1 MIRHGVHKKLVEIF
15 VENVSDQLF
24 FAIFVDAE
32 GIGPG
37 RKLLLDIFEEFA
49 VNLFAECD
57 ISVPGRKNRTVHVHI
72 HNIRRIC
79 QPYRFEHGLGK
90 NLLIDGDQGVTDHT
104 AFAVLLIAP
113 SSKDQDISVAVGVHI
128 CPYILIF
135 LAQPIEEHIHIILI
149 ETVIAKVIKNISVG
163 IIYRD
168 IFGLCRIDDL
178 GTDHALDLI
187 DRLIFLYI

>member
-1 MIRHGVHKKLVEIF
+1 MIRHGVHKKLVKLF
-15 VENVSDQLF
+15 VENISDQLF

-32 GIGPG
+32 GIGSG
-37 RKLLLDIFEEFA
+37 RKLLLDVFEKFA
-49 VNLFAECD
+49 VNLFTECD
-57 ISVPGRKNRTVHVHI
+57 ISVPRGKNSTVHIHI

-90 NLLIDGDQGVTDHT
+90 NLLIDGNQGVTDDA
-104 AFAVLLIAP
+104 AFTVLLIDS

-128 CPYILIF
+128 RPYILIF
-135 LAQPIEEHIHIILI
+135 LAQPVKEHIHIILI

-163 IIYRD
+163 IVYRD
-168 IFGLCRIDDL
+168 IFGLRRIDDL